1 MEIIQK
7 KENEALSNTQI
18 YKIIGTVKIIKYPDI
33 ANYKTIFE
41 IFGLDNKFI
50 IFFETEDN
58 SVGHWECCFINRN
71 KKIIEFFDSYGLEP
85 DKAEQFLSSNLQIKL
100 KENKP
105 LLTPL
110 FKASLQSG
118 YNCIYSSFRY
128 QEMKGNISTCGRW
141 CSIRLKYM
149 NLTDDEFFKKIDNL
163 KIKWNLPT
171 FDNVVTKMTIQY

>member
-1 MEIIQK
+1 MEIIQQ

-18 YKIIGTVKIIKYPDI
+18 YKIVGTVKIIKYPDI

-85 DKAEQFLSSNLQIKL
+85 DQAEEFLNSNLQLKL

-105 LLTPL
+105 LLKPL
-110 FKASLQSG
+110 FKDAQNSG

-149 NLTDDEFFKKIDNL
+149 NLTDDQFFTKINNL

-171 FDNVVTKMTIQY
+171 YDNVITKMTIQY